1 MAGVVSWPVDRT
13 TGVPRG
19 SIVFSTAMR
28 RTLRSAWLGRA
39 ATTSR
44 AHTSSTPAY
53 ASTREAAER
62 WVSDRLPQCDAPLN
76 LSQVG
81 NLLRLEM
88 GDAVDQTS
96 WFGHGALTA
105 FLRNMDDGRLGV
117 DNRFV
122 LDPDHHEAPDD
133 EAGAHRSVLPDV
145 VQDLR
150 AATDMPA
157 LPSAA
162 WPPLFAA
169 LADYAQREE
178 FTLTACTASVR
189 DTLKNTA
196 TPVSRGAVSLVVRSL
211 SWQRVRLDADPPLSA
226 DTMREAFRAGMIDRY
241 EASGSLLG
249 DTKMRMLDRWFR
261 GQGGGTPDA
270 RNPSDQ

>member
-1 MAGVVSWPVDRT
+1 MGPEVL
-13 TGVPRG
+13 
-19 SIVFSTAMR
+19 IST
-28 RTLRSAWLGRA
+28 LLGDESDPDST
-39 ATTSR
+39 TTSR

-62 WVSDRLPQCDAPLN
+62 WVSDRLAQCDAPLN

-81 NLLRLEM
+81 NLLRSEM
-88 GDAVDQTS
+88 GDAVDRTS
-96 WFGHGALTA
+96 WFGHGGLAA

-122 LDPDHHEAPDD
+122 WDPDRHEVPDD
-133 EAGAHRSVLPDV
+133 KAGARQSVLPDV

-150 AATDMPA
+150 AATDLPA

-196 TPVSRGAVSLVVRSL
+196 TPVPRGAVSFVVRSL
-211 SWQRVRLDADPPLSA
+211 SSQRVRLDADPPPST
-226 DTMREAFRAGMIDRY
+226 DTMREAFRAGIIDRY
-241 EASGSLLG
+241 EAAGLLLG

-261 GQGGGTPDA
+261 GQGGG
-270 RNPSDQ
+270 NPGG